1 MGSRKSRCFSADN
14 PARPRHSYIFI
25 LQSFKKRLEYTLNMY
40 TLKQLPED
48 FMVKEIS
55 NVKADPQGKYL
66 YFWLKKKGL
75 NTIDAVKEIARQL
88 RIKEKQIGFAGSKD
102 KHAVTEQ
109 MVSLLGVTR
118 ENVERVKIND
128 VSLEYYGYGNKPI
141 SLGDLE
147 GNRFEII
154 IRNIELEKTEKIL
167 WLENYFDE
175 QRFSQNNVN
184 IGKYLLK
191 KDFRRAASFIDDLK
205 AQKYLEQK
213 PTDYVGALKVLPIR
227 LLRMYVNAYQS
238 YLWNK
243 TVARYL
249 DQQGKTLKKIDY
261 SNGELVFISD
271 QEKFKDL
278 KIPLIGFGHEEA
290 EDKEVQTIIDKIME
304 EENISYRD
312 FIIKQIPEL
321 TLEGELRTVFVEVK
335 DLKVGKKEKDQL
347 NPGKKKMKVS
357 FTLPKGSYATMA
369 IKRMVS

>member
-1 MGSRKSRCFSADN
+1 
-14 PARPRHSYIFI
+14 
-25 LQSFKKRLEYTLNMY
+25 MY